1 MSNAGRFASALA
13 AALFYTGLALLA
25 GVLAGCSTV
34 APPQKQPG
42 ELNAGAS
49 EVTIAGAVV
58 ARSTS
63 VICSPEGAVT
73 TIETGSKNE
82 GTTSTV
88 GSDGG
93 LAAKSVVVRNV
104 GGFSGSYWEG
114 LGDAGEVTMKGR
126 TYMITGTAMGY
137 SANDPTHRKPESFS
151 IQVAC

>member
-1 MSNAGRFASALA
+1 MTRSFTVAVSMLLFASVAS
-13 AALFYTGLALLA
+13 
-25 GVLAGCSTV
+25 CSTV
-34 APPQKQPG
+34 KPPNKIPG

-63 VICSPEGAVT
+63 VTCSPEGTVT
-73 TIETGSKNE
+73 TIDTGTKDE

-93 LAAKSVVVRNV
+93 LAAKSVVLRNV

-126 TYMITGTAMGY
+126 TYVITGTAMGY
-137 SANDPTHRKPESFS
+137 SADDPTHRKPEPFS
-151 IQVAC
+151 IRAAC

>member
-1 MSNAGRFASALA
+1 MTRSFAVTVSML
-13 AALFYTGLALLA
+13 LLA
-25 GVLAGCSTV
+25 GVASCSTV
-34 APPQKQPG
+34 KPPTKIPG

-63 VICSPEGAVT
+63 VTCSPEGTVT
-73 TIETGSKNE
+73 TIDTGTKDE

-93 LAAKSVVVRNV
+93 LAAKSVVLRNV

-126 TYMITGTAMGY
+126 TYVITGTAMGY
-137 SANDPTHRKPESFS
+137 SADDPTHRKPEPFS
-151 IQVAC
+151 IRAAC